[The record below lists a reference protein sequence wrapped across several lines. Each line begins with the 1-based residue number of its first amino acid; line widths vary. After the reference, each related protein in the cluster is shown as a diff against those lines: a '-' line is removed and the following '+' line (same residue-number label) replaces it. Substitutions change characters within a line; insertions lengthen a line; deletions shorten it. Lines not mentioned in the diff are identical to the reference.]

1 MPFSSICT
9 FDRKSFNMKII
20 LSLAVCI
27 STSCLQT
34 AELDN
39 APNLQA
45 HFLKHSNVATATF
58 NEKFKTIAH
67 KASEEVLY
75 LGSGTVLGSVS
86 LLAQLGWGISLIS
99 PWAPTF
105 GNECLLLSHLCGA
118 VAKHAFAQMFAKNID
133 PSRLPFFE
141 GVPRSQ
147 SSWYLNH
154 LLLSNVPAFS
164 SEQKKLLFF
173 LEKRWLAKST
183 GFFPSVINWVCP
195 AFGIF
200 VQVNPVT
207 SNTYAR
213 NPGNEF
219 SQTYK
224 NRVEAWK
231 QILPQPQSF
240 PLVLTRPCN
249 LGDYLPSYQDAS
261 LDGSVHET
269 IIKTAS
275 KMQIPDSKVIIDVT
289 HVFPENLTE
298 QSQWLRLWQTYR
310 DQFYDACKEHG
321 LPLEQVICVQRILQE
336 EIGGVRLLPLVT
348 SSKEIDEQHR
358 YLLDWVSN
366 FGLTANFIELDRWPL
381 PVSIPTHE
389 QTVVTSKINSRIKDA
404 FVTYLN
410 VYDQNW
416 NIEHPQ
422 KTLMVNGTLRVL
434 KGLFNSVSQQ
444 KWAEIENCP
453 TRSSLVQI
461 GILKVA
467 DQLNR
472 LRQEVD
478 TTLFFDLASRIEL
491 VHAEISSL
499 LEVLSPYTKEDFPAI
514 YRNALTSVPN
524 SIKSFATFGIHSSGM
539 TSLAGI
545 FKAVERTLGRS
556 PHVIYGENT
565 YFESIY
571 ASHLVAKAT
580 PIQEASVEDWSE
592 VDLILA
598 QFNPVLRRIDYKATE
613 YKVETISDSLR
624 KSLKTRQGKPL
635 TLALDC
641 TLDFINSPRVS
652 ALFEEF
658 QGEILNGTLN
668 IIGYRSGLKFDL
680 FGMDNY
686 CGAPFYMVHNRDP
699 KWEGFDSLHTDP
711 VLQSDRLS
719 LNWFCL
725 AYQNASM
732 ELDQYRKQIFENT
745 RALLNKVPK
754 RLFENN
760 SNYRIIPFEEGA
772 DAAFLDIK
780 IFGPLHR
787 FRGAGLVGGSLYL
800 KCMEGK
806 QPIFYRPS
814 LGFYHPNFT
823 MLFGKECTTIRL
835 TLGLDPAQV
844 DVLTDCFEMIDTLNG
859 SSWQLLLDKLLPNV
873 FLPSFS
879 YL

>member
-1 MPFSSICT
+1 M
-9 FDRKSFNMKII
+9 
-20 LSLAVCI
+20 
-27 STSCLQT
+27 
-34 AELDN
+34 
-39 APNLQA
+39 
-45 HFLKHSNVATATF
+45 
-58 NEKFKTIAH
+58 
-67 KASEEVLY
+67 
-75 LGSGTVLGSVS
+75 
-86 LLAQLGWGISLIS
+86 
-99 PWAPTF
+99 
-105 GNECLLLSHLCGA
+105 
-118 VAKHAFAQMFAKNID
+118 
-133 PSRLPFFE
+133 
-141 GVPRSQ
+141 
-147 SSWYLNH
+147 
-154 LLLSNVPAFS
+154 
-164 SEQKKLLFF
+164 
-173 LEKRWLAKST
+173 EKRWLAKST

-219 SQTYK
+219 SQTYR
-224 NRVEAWK
+224 NRVETWK
-231 QILPQPQSF
+231 KILPQPYSF

-249 LGDYLPSYQDAS
+249 LRDYLPSYHDAS
-261 LDGSVHET
+261 IDGSIHET
-269 IIKTAS
+269 ISKAAS
-275 KMQIPDSKVIIDVT
+275 KIPTSSSKVIVDIT
-289 HVFPENLTE
+289 HVFPEKLTE
-298 QSQWLRLWQTYR
+298 QSQWLQLWQIYR
-310 DQFYDACKEHG
+310 NQLHDACKRNN
-321 LPLEQVICVQRILQE
+321 LSVEQVLCVQRVLEE
-336 EIGGVRLLPLVT
+336 EIGGIRLLPLTT
-348 SSKEIDEQHR
+348 SPKEIEQQHR
-358 YLLDWVSN
+358 YLLEWISN
-366 FGLTANFIELDRWPL
+366 FGLTANFIELDRWHFSASMPN
-381 PVSIPTHE
+381 
-389 QTVVTSKINSRIKDA
+389 QDQVVDSCQNNSRLKEV
-404 FVTYLN
+404 FVAYLN
-410 VYDQNW
+410 MVEKNW
-416 NIEHPQ
+416 KNDHPQ

-434 KGLFNSVSQQ
+434 KGLFTSVSQQ
-444 KWAEIENCP
+444 KWIEIDNCP

-461 GILKVA
+461 GILKIA

-472 LRQEVD
+472 LMLEVD

-491 VHAEISSL
+491 VHAELSSL
-499 LEVLSPYTKEDFPAI
+499 IEVLSPYTEKDFPSI
-514 YRNALTSVPN
+514 YRESLTTVPD
-524 SIKSFATFGIHSSGM
+524 SIRPFASFGIHSSGM

-545 FKAVERTLGRS
+545 FKALERTLGAI

-571 ASHLVAKAT
+571 ASHLAAKAT
-580 PIQEASVEDWSE
+580 PIQEARAEDWQN

-613 YKVETISDSLR
+613 YRVENISETLR
-624 KSLKTRQGKPL
+624 KALNARKGKAL

-641 TLDFINSPRVS
+641 TLDLINSPRVRE
-652 ALFEEF
+652 LLEEF
-658 QGEILNGTLN
+658 QDEILNGTLN

-686 CGAPFYMVHNRDP
+686 CGAPYYMVHNQDP
-699 KWEGFDSLHTDP
+699 KWSGFDTLHTDP
-711 VLQSDRLS
+711 VLQTDRLS

-725 AYQNASM
+725 AYQNASA

-754 RLFENN
+754 RLLENN
-760 SNYRIIPFEEGA
+760 NSYRIIPFEGGA

-787 FRGAGLVGGSLYL
+787 LRGAGLVGGSLYL

-844 DVLTDCFEMIDTLNG
+844 EVLTDCFEMIDTLNG

>member
-1 MPFSSICT
+1 
-9 FDRKSFNMKII
+9 MKVI
-20 LSLAVCI
+20 LFLVVCF

-39 APNLQA
+39 APNLQT
-45 HFLKHSNVATATF
+45 HFLKHSNEPTATF

-67 KASEEVLY
+67 KTSEEVLY
-75 LGSGTVLGSVS
+75 FGSGTVLGSIS

-99 PWAPTF
+99 PWAPTL

-118 VAKHAFAQMFAKNID
+118 VAKHAFAQMFTKIND
-133 PSRLPFFE
+133 SSQLPHFE
-141 GVPRSQ
+141 GIPLSQ

-154 LLLSNVPAFS
+154 LLLSKIPAFS
-164 SEQKKLLFF
+164 PEQKKLLIF

-224 NRVEAWK
+224 NRVETWK
-231 QILPQPQSF
+231 KILPQPQSF

-249 LGDYLPSYQDAS
+249 LDDYLPFFLDAS
-261 LDGSVHET
+261 LDDSIRET
-269 IIKTAS
+269 IAKTAS
-275 KMQIPDSKVIIDVT
+275 IIQISSSKVIVDIT

-298 QSQWLRLWQTYR
+298 QSQWLKFWQSFR
-310 DQFYDACKEHG
+310 DQVYEACKENN
-321 LPLEQVICVQRILQE
+321 LLVEQILCVQRVLQE
-336 EIGGVRLLPLVT
+336 EIGGIRLLPLVT
-348 SSKEIDEQHR
+348 SPEEIEQQHR
-358 YLLDWVSN
+358 YLLEWISN

-381 PVSIPTHE
+381 PTSMPAT
-389 QTVVTSKINSRIKDA
+389 QKKTVNTSQISTRIKDE

-410 VYDQNW
+410 MYGENW
-416 NIEHPQ
+416 KSDHPQ
-422 KTLMVNGTLRVL
+422 KTLMVKGTLGVL
-434 KGLFNSVSQQ
+434 KGMFATVTQQ
-444 KWAEIENCP
+444 KWTEIENCP
-453 TRSSLVQI
+453 TRSSLVLI
-461 GILKVA
+461 SILKIA

-472 LRQEVD
+472 LIQEVD

-499 LEVLSPYTKEDFPAI
+499 LEVLSPYTEKDFPSI
-514 YRNALTSVPN
+514 YREVLTTIPD
-524 SIKSFATFGIHSSGM
+524 SIKSFASFGIHSSGM

-545 FKAVERTLGRS
+545 FKALERTLGTL

-571 ASHLVAKAT
+571 ASHLAANAI
-580 PIQEASVEDWSE
+580 PIQEAREEDWQDVE
-592 VDLILA
+592 LILA

-613 YKVETISDSLR
+613 YKAENISGTLHTA
-624 KSLKTRQGKPL
+624 LKARQGNPL

-641 TLDFINSPRVS
+641 TLDLINSPRVK
-652 ALFEEF
+652 ALLEEF

-668 IIGYRSGLKFDL
+668 VIGYRSGLKFDL

-686 CGAPFYMVHNRDP
+686 CGAPYYMVHNKDP
-699 KWEGFDSLHTDP
+699 KWDGFNSLQTDL
-711 VLQSDRLS
+711 VLQTDRLS

-725 AYQNASM
+725 AYQNAFT
-732 ELDQYRKQIFENT
+732 ELDQYRRQIFENT

-754 RLFENN
+754 RLLDNN
-760 SNYRIIPFEEGA
+760 YDYRIIPFEEGA

-787 FRGAGLVGGSLYL
+787 LRGAGLVGGSLYL

-844 DVLTDCFEMIDTLNG
+844 DVLSDCFEMIDTLNG
-859 SSWQLLLDKLLPNV
+859 SPWQLLLDKLLPNV
-873 FLPSFS
+873 FMPSFS